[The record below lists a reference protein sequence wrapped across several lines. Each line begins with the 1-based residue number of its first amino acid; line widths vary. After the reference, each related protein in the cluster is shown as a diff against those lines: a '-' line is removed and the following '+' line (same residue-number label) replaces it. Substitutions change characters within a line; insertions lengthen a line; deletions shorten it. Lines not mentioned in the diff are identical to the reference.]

1 MDASATT
8 TRHQVGTALV
18 DNPCF
23 PLPWTQ
29 PLNNPGERPGA
40 RSSRLTSWSGKWRES
55 ATDQFG
61 PVTIDVV
68 GVFDRTHVTV
78 LEHVDA
84 RGSRSLTGAPG
95 PCQRRRPA

>member
-1 MDASATT
+1 MDSTIEQSWGEARRSIEPA
-8 TRHQVGTALV
+8 HQLVGK
-18 DNPCF
+18 
-23 PLPWTQ
+23 
-29 PLNNPGERPGA
+29 G
-40 RSSRLTSWSGKWRES
+40 RES

-68 GVFDRTHVTV
+68 GVFDRTRVTV